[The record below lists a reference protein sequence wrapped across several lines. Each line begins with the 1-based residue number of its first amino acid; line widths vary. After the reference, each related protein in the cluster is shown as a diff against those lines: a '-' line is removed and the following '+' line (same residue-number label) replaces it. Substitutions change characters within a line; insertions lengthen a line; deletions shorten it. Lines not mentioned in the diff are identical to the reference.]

1 MENLRI
7 TTSQNVE
14 IEHNIAS
21 IGDRMLAHFLD
32 YCFFFGYFLFIL
44 FIFSF
49 SFDHYEAILIILM
62 LPMIFYDLFFEYF
75 FNGQSLGKMIA
86 KIKVVRLDG
95 APASFGNYLLRW
107 LFRIID
113 NLLISGAIAIIT
125 LIISNKGQ
133 RLGDIAAGTTII
145 KLSKKI
151 TLADNFLVSVP
162 KEYTTVYPSVSV
174 LSEQDINTI
183 KEVLNF
189 YKLNTYQIHNAHIA
203 QKAKTAIENKMNI
216 KSQQLPLAFFKTILA
231 DYYYLN
237 S

>member
-21 IGDRMLAHFLD
+21 IGDRMLAHLLD

-49 SFDHYEAILIILM
+49 SFEHYEALLIILL
-62 LPMIFYDLFFEYF
+62 LPIVFYDLFFEYF

-86 KIKVVRLDG
+86 KIKVVKLDG
-95 APASFGNYLLRW
+95 TPASFGNYLLRW

-113 NLLISGAIAIIT
+113 NLLISGAIAVIT

-151 TLADNFLVSVP
+151 TLADTSLVSVP

-174 LSEQDINTI
+174 LSEQDISTI

-189 YKLNTYQIHNAHIA
+189 YKLNTYQTHNAHIA

-216 KSQQLPLAFFKTILA
+216 KSQQLPIAFFKTILS

-237 S
+237 R